1 MALCLGRD
9 SLGSLL
15 SLRCFASRRGS
26 LLLLDARLFIR
37 WATCEFAVELGQ
49 DEVGHQEIA
58 VMFQSCGL
66 YVTLACELGELIVK
80 AGHHF
85 AKEEWRLL
93 RKYVIGSLSDE
104 LEEA

>member
-1 MALCLGRD
+1 ML
-9 SLGSLL
+9 
-15 SLRCFASRRGS
+15 
-26 LLLLDARLFIR
+26 
-37 WATCEFAVELGQ
+37 Q
-49 DEVGHQEIA
+49 P
-58 VMFQSCGL
+58 CGL

-85 AKEEWRLL
+85 AEEEWRLL

>member
-1 MALCLGRD
+1 
-9 SLGSLL
+9 
-15 SLRCFASRRGS
+15 
-26 LLLLDARLFIR
+26 
-37 WATCEFAVELGQ
+37 
-49 DEVGHQEIA
+49 
-58 VMFQSCGL
+58 MFQPSGF